1 MLAAERRATTLL
13 ALLLFLRML
22 GLFLVLPV
30 LSPWALQ
37 LAGEPGLA
45 VGLAVGVYGLTQ
57 ALLQVPLGWLSDVIG
72 RKPVIAAGLL
82 IFVAGSLL
90 AAVAHSVE
98 TLVLGRLLQGCGAIA
113 ATSTALLAD
122 LLRESVRA
130 IALAV
135 SGIGIGMAFLLS
147 LLLGPLLLPYAGVPG
162 LFLLAALLGVLA
174 LGLLAALPRPPAS
187 VAAGAAV
194 PAPGLPSGVAA
205 LVLAVGVLHALLA
218 ALFVV
223 LPLELPAQAQW
234 RTWLPAVLL
243 SAVLVFPLLRW
254 IETRGW
260 QWRALA
266 PAFAVLLLG
275 LAGLSA
281 VPHAGVW
288 PTLALFFVA
297 FNLLEASLPSLLTR
311 LVGSARRG
319 RVMGVFSSA
328 QFFGVFAGSALA
340 GWLYAHYGATATLL
354 GVALLGLAPLLY
366 LQRLPAQARR
376 VAATSAGA

>member
-266 PAFAVLLLG
+266 PAFAILLLG

-311 LVGSARRG
+311 LVGPARRG

>member
-174 LGLLAALPRPPAS
+174 LGLLAAL
-187 VAAGAAV
+187 
-194 PAPGLPSGVAA
+194 
-205 LVLAVGVLHALLA
+205 
-218 ALFVV
+218 FVV

-311 LVGSARRG
+311 LVGPARRG

>member
-1 MLAAERRATTLL
+1 
-13 ALLLFLRML
+13 ML

-266 PAFAVLLLG
+266 PAFAILLLG

-311 LVGSARRG
+311 LVGPARRG

>member
-45 VGLAVGVYGLTQ
+45 VGLAVGIYGLTQ

-187 VAAGAAV
+187 VAVGAAV
-194 PAPGLPSGVAA
+194 PTPGLPSGVAA

-266 PAFAVLLLG
+266 PAFAILLLG

-311 LVGSARRG
+311 LVGPARRG

>member
-194 PAPGLPSGVAA
+194 PARGLPSGVAA

-311 LVGSARRG
+311 LVGPARRG